1 VRSAATDHAWF
12 PDPIVGVWN
21 VSVDITNCA
30 TGATI
35 ASREATALFAADG
48 TRHET
53 NATNPA
59 LRSPAFGNWRHSEVV
74 PDDLRAE
81 TDPRRIESEES
92 KRGIVEIGSSKLS
105 TIVRCSRSARCR
117 KLHVSIELGPLG

>member
-1 VRSAATDHAWF
+1 MRSAATDHAWF
-12 PDPIVGVWN
+12 PDPIVSVWN

-35 ASREATALFAADG
+35 ASREAMALFAAYG

-59 LRSPAFGNWRHSEVV
+59 LRCPTFGNWRHLENNEYQFAFRFFRF
-74 PDDLRAE
+74 DAAGE
-81 TDPRRIESEES
+81 
-92 KRGIVEIGSSKLS
+92 K
-105 TIVRCSRSARCR
+105 
-117 KLHVSIELGPLG
+117 